1 MLEKQ
6 MVEMRELP
14 ARVTNLESQFVQLR
28 QEMRD
33 EFSAARTEFR
43 AEVQVAVNTVRDQLR
58 EQIHA
63 ASARTETLMRV
74 LHEETSREFGT
85 VRDAIVET
93 NTHMRM
99 LHEEALSRI
108 ATVGEGRK
116 VKRKK

>member
-6 MVEMRELP
+6 MLEMRQLP
-14 ARVTNLESQFVQLR
+14 DRVTKLESQIVQLR
-28 QEMRD
+28 HEMRD
-33 EFSAARTEFR
+33 EFSATR
-43 AEVQVAVNTVRDQLR
+43 AEAQAAVNTVREQLH

-74 LHEETSREFGT
+74 LHEETLATTRREVGT
-85 VRDAIVET
+85 VRDALVET

-116 VKRKK
+116 TKRKK